1 MSDFWQGRRV
11 LITGHTGFKGG
22 WLSHWLLARGA
33 RVYGLAL
40 EPETEPSLFS
50 QLDLARRMDHAILDV
65 RNAGAVRQRVETV
78 APDVVSHLAAQPLV
92 RRSYREPVETF
103 STNVM
108 GTVHVLD
115 ALRAARARVAVVS
128 ITTDKVYENREWV
141 HAYRETDRLGG
152 HDPYSASKAACEIA
166 ISSYRLSY
174 FQGSQVALAS
184 ARAGNVIGGGD
195 WAEDRIVPDF
205 VRAGLSGQRL
215 QVRNP
220 GALRPWQHVLDP
232 LAGYMLLAQ
241 QLYAG
246 KAEVETSFNFGPDAA
261 AQRRV
266 SEVLSSA
273 QDHWPVAWDDK
284 SDPDAVHEANLL
296 SLTTEKAQT
305 ILGWK
310 PRWNFDQAVG
320 QTISWYRA
328 VSEGADPAARTTAD
342 IERFETGGA

>member
-1 MSDFWQGRRV
+1 
-11 LITGHTGFKGG
+11 
-22 WLSHWLLARGA
+22 
-33 RVYGLAL
+33 
-40 EPETEPSLFS
+40 
-50 QLDLARRMDHAILDV
+50 
-65 RNAGAVRQRVETV
+65 
-78 APDVVSHLAAQPLV
+78 
-92 RRSYREPVETF
+92 
-103 STNVM
+103 
-108 GTVHVLD
+108 
-115 ALRAARARVAVVS
+115 VVS

-174 FQGSQVALAS
+174 FEGSQVALAS

-241 QLYAG
+241 QLYTG

-273 QDHWPVAWDDK
+273 QAHWPVAWDDK

-342 IERFETGGA
+342 IERFETAGV